1 MRTVLSIIPT
11 LSREY
16 DQHFRSFGGIPYT
29 LPPTVQD
36 KASYGGV
43 GVQGSSVLNSDKV
56 GESAVLLQ
64 KDESSKED
72 GRSGVCN
79 IDAEEYDTGEP
90 SVQGVSISSYATSS
104 RSSGGGDADKRGALD
119 VDSRHGVPV
128 RVRVGVES
136 RLLEEQGEES
146 GGTEED
152 EDGANGETNSKGVN
166 ESNSSSSSG
175 SGSGS
180 GSGDVKMPSH
190 RGSRCFE
197 ILGFDVMLD
206 SKLAPWLIEVNHLP
220 RYPNPYPNPFQP
232 YPLCFQSVTRA
243 LFNGFVLLLCF
254 DFALT
259 CTTLPYSPTLS
270 VLALTLLWT

>member
-36 KASYGGV
+36 KASYGGL
-43 GVQGSSVLNSDKV
+43 GVQGSSVSNSDKV
-56 GESAVLLQ
+56 GESAVSLQ
-64 KDESSKED
+64 KEESSKED

-79 IDAEEYDTGEP
+79 IDAEEYDMGEP
-90 SVQGVSISSYATSS
+90 SFQGVRISIHATSS
-104 RSSGGGDADKRGALD
+104 CTSSGGDANRRETLD
-119 VDSRHGVPV
+119 ADSRHGVPV
-128 RVRVGVES
+128 RISVES
-136 RLLEEQGEES
+136 KHVEEQGEES
-146 GGTEED
+146 GGIEED
-152 EDGANGETNSKGVN
+152 EDGASGETNSKGVN
-166 ESNSSSSSG
+166 GSNSNSSSS
-175 SGSGS
+175 S

-220 RYPNPYPNPFQP
+220 RYPNPNPP
-232 YPLCFQSVTRA
+232 
-243 LFNGFVLLLCF
+243 
-254 DFALT
+254 
-259 CTTLPYSPTLS
+259 
-270 VLALTLLWT
+270 